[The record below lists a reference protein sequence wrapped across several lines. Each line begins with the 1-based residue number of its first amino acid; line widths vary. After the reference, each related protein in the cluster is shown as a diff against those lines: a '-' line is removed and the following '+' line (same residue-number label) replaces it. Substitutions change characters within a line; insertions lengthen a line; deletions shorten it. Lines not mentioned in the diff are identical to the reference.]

1 MVPEWRCSR
10 HRVVGLETTLD
21 MPAQTGDVEAL
32 WTGFARGDPDAS
44 SRLLALHYQE
54 FRVLARRVLN
64 GDARVL
70 QIQPTDLAHE
80 AAIRVLKLDRI
91 TVHDRTHFLAL
102 SARVMRQT
110 LMDEIRRHRALKRN
124 APPVV
129 TSWLMARGMAPP
141 QFDMEAFDE
150 ALTRLAE
157 VDSELAQLV
166 EQRFFAGLTVEEIA
180 SHTGLS
186 VTSIKRRWRL
196 ARAWLLNE
204 LDLS

>member
-1 MVPEWRCSR
+1 MRRCSR
-10 HRVVGLETTLD
+10 CKVVRLETTLEIAP
-21 MPAQTGDVEAL
+21 PAVDVEAL
-32 WTGFARGDPDAS
+32 WTGFARGDADAS

-91 TVHDRTHFLAL
+91 SVRDRTHFLAL

-110 LMDEIRRHRALKRN
+110 LMDEIRRHRAAKRN

-141 QFDMEAFDE
+141 EFDMEAFDE

-157 VDSELAQLV
+157 VDTELAQLV

-180 SHTGLS
+180 TLAGLS

-204 LDLS
+204 LDLH